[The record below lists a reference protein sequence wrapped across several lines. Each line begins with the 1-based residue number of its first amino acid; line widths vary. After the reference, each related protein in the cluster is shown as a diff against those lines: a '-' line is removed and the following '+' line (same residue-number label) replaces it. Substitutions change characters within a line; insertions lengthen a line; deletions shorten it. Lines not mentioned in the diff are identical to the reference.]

1 MNIYYLLLN
10 ISIIDQKKF
19 DVREKEYERIKE
31 TSNTVSACSNKNK
44 VNKLFLE
51 RLVGV
56 ELTIDPGE

>member
-1 MNIYYLLLN
+1 M
-10 ISIIDQKKF
+10 IDQEKF
-19 DVREKEYERIKE
+19 DVREKGYQRIKE
-31 TSNTVSACSNKNK
+31 TSNTVSARSNKKK

>member
-1 MNIYYLLLN
+1 M
-10 ISIIDQKKF
+10 IDQVKF
-19 DVREKEYERIKE
+19 DVREKGYERVQKRQTIQSAYVLIK
-31 TSNTVSACSNKNK
+31 T